1 MIIKRIILSL
11 TSLCLCAVSSPSQP
25 LLTALA
31 QGDKKTSEEI
41 ERSVA
46 ARKDR
51 KLKYTVIEYDKFKD
65 TTFVRVKPMSIGSF
79 TFQAI
84 TGGLEISA
92 MFSSKGQKITKP
104 ETIALKIISVSNA
117 FKHVDERARKLIV
130 LVDGQ
135 QFDLGAMQMENMGR
149 GASFSR
155 YSGDLV
161 EEMSV
166 SVSQEDFAK
175 IANAKKVEMQLG
187 SKDFSLKDKHLDA
200 LRELLGLTSE
210 N

>member
-1 MIIKRIILSL
+1 MNKIYIRLVSLLLVLALSGA
-11 TSLCLCAVSSPSQP
+11 S
-25 LLTALA
+25 LTALA

-46 ARKDR
+46 AQKDR
-51 KLKYTVIEYDKFKD
+51 KLKHTVIEYDKFKD
-65 TTFVRVKPMSIGSF
+65 TTFVKMKPMSIGSF

-84 TGGLEISA
+84 AGGLEISA

-104 ETIALKIISVSNA
+104 EIISLKIISISNA
-117 FKHVDERARKLIV
+117 FKHIDERARKLIV
-130 LVDGQ
+130 LTDGE
-135 QFDLGAMQMENMGR
+135 QFDLGTMQMENMGR
-149 GASFSR
+149 GPSFSR

-166 SVSQEDFAK
+166 SVSREGFAK

-187 SKDFSLKDKHLDA
+187 SKEFSLKDKHFDA
-200 LRELLGLTSE
+200 LREFLSLISE